1 MTCRPPNG
9 GSFPFSGADGQA
21 KAGETCILCV
31 LALENLAPDIGRHL
45 LNLSPEVADPCS
57 GRTSRALRGEPAMFR
72 KLALTL
78 GSTIAIGAAALI
90 PTSASAHMHGHH
102 GHHGH
107 GHWRGGFAVGIV
119 APTTVIA
126 SECYVVKKVVYTP
139 FGPRV
144 RRITV
149 CG

>member
-1 MTCRPPNG
+1 
-9 GSFPFSGADGQA
+9 
-21 KAGETCILCV
+21 
-31 LALENLAPDIGRHL
+31 
-45 LNLSPEVADPCS
+45 
-57 GRTSRALRGEPAMFR
+57 MFR

-78 GSTIAIGAAALI
+78 GTTIAIGSAALI
-90 PTSASAHMHGHH
+90 PTSASAHMHC
-102 GHHGH
+102 HHGH

-149 CG
+149 CN